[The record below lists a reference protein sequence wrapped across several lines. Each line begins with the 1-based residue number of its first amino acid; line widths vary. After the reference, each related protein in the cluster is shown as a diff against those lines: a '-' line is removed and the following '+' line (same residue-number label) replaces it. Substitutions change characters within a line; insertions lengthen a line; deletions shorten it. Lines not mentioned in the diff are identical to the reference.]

1 MFCSRKKMHCLDL
14 LWSAHNRRN
23 VRCALLACLS
33 STRQKLELDSY
44 SPTPRPRRNFD
55 SEGEG
60 VGVLLIIYCLFLF
73 LNPLIPGVLK
83 PPQPRFSAVFTLKFL
98 ISVFHFLLFFGI
110 FPIYMALLGTPR
122 LFIHRKK
129 ICLHG
134 CFNNNLT

>member
-60 VGVLLIIYCLFLF
+60 VWVLLIIYCLF
-73 LNPLIPGVLK
+73 PGVLK

-98 ISVFHFLLFFGI
+98 ISVFHFLLLFGI
-110 FPIYMALLGTPR
+110 FPIYMVLLGTPR
-122 LFIHRKK
+122 SFIYRKK
-129 ICLHG
+129 K
-134 CFNNNLT
+134 